1 MSMRNHKITCET
13 CRWFNPHENTSTGI
27 CNFPKE
33 EPASVEVCWLSKNNN
48 ACQQYAP
55 VLSFADLEQ
64 TQPKDYT
71 QDKDYLA
78 SRKKLQEDI
87 NSLKCLGNLLK

>member
-1 MSMRNHKITCET
+1 MSNIDEIRANALANLMGTQKPEATDET
-13 CRWFNPHENTSTGI
+13 IPTKVTESSEEN
-27 CNFPKE
+27 
-33 EPASVEVCWLSKNNN
+33 SV
-48 ACQQYAP
+48 P